1 MKVALEQNASFDPVF
16 LSIMD
21 TVFMLFYAIGSFFA
35 GILGTIFSGP
45 LIVSIGLFGTSFCM
59 IAFAILIWCDVEN
72 SNSEF
77 LRTFLPLV
85 SRQLLIPIQIFSP

>member
-1 MKVALEQNASFDPVF
+1 MKVELEQKASFDPVF

-45 LIVSIGLFGTSFCM
+45 LIVSIGLFGTAFCM
-59 IAFAILIWCDVEN
+59 TAFAVLILCDVEK
-72 SNSEF
+72 SNNEF
-77 LRTFLPLV
+77 MRTFLPLV
-85 SRQLLIPIQIFSP
+85 S